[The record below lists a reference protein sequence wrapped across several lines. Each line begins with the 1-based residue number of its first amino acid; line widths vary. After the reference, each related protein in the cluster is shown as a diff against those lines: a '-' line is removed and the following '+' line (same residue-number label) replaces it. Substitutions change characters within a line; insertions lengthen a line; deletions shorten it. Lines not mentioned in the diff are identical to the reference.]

1 MSRRINIWGKPNRI
15 NESDRQRNPKQSN
28 STNNREEDKVQS
40 DSFSRFKTM
49 EELVAEQNAKM
60 KARRREI
67 NESYQTTSNPTQPM
81 VEEEESE
88 SEDEDE
94 DAELTTSELLDQL
107 RRGKR
112 QTQPKHIPRS
122 QRRGR
127 FCLSVSVS
135 EEDELVFRAAAAAA
149 DMTFSEWS
157 RKAMYKYA
165 KVKPPR
171 RIKK

>member
-1 MSRRINIWGKPNRI
+1 MSRRINLWQNSNRTTK
-15 NESDRQRNPKQSN
+15 NGSQSNPKQ
-28 STNNREEDKVQS
+28 TS
-40 DSFSRFKTM
+40 DSNHTEDNQRRSEPFSRFKTM
-49 EELVAEQNAKM
+49 DELVAEQNAKLE
-60 KARRREI
+60 ARRREL
-67 NESYQTTSNPTQPM
+67 NESYQTTSNPNQPT
-81 VEEEESE
+81 VEDEESE
-88 SEDEDE
+88 SE
-94 DAELTTSELLDQL
+94 DAELTTSELLEQL

-149 DMTFSEWS
+149 DMTFSEWA

>member
-1 MSRRINIWGKPNRI
+1 MATIKLI
-15 NESDRQRNPKQSN
+15 KQSN
-28 STNNREEDKVQS
+28 STNNREEDKRRS
-40 DSFSRFKTM
+40 ESFSRFKTM
-49 EELVAEQNAKM
+49 EELLAEQNEKLE
-60 KARRREI
+60 ARRREI
-67 NESYQTTSNPTQPM
+67 NESYQTTSNPNQPT
-81 VEEEESE
+81 VEEEESQ
-88 SEDEDE
+88 SE

>member
-1 MSRRINIWGKPNRI
+1 MSRRINIWQKPNRTTE
-15 NESDRQRNPKQSN
+15 NGSQGNPKQSN
-28 STNNREEDKVQS
+28 STNNREEDKSQS
-40 DSFSRFKTM
+40 EPFSRFKTM
-49 EELVAEQNAKM
+49 EELLAEQNAKLE
-60 KARRREI
+60 ARRREI
-67 NESYQTTSNPTQPM
+67 NESYQTTSNPNQPT
-81 VEEEESE
+81 VEEDESE
-88 SEDEDE
+88 SE

>member
-1 MSRRINIWGKPNRI
+1 MSRRINLWQKPNRT
-15 NESDRQRNPKQSN
+15 NENGSQGNPKQSN
-28 STNNREEDKVQS
+28 STNNREDNQRASEP
-40 DSFSRFKTM
+40 FSRFKTM
-49 EELVAEQNAKM
+49 EELLAEQNAKLEA
-60 KARRREI
+60 KRQEL
-67 NESYQTTSNPTQPM
+67 NNSFQTSTNPNQPT
-81 VEEEESE
+81 VEDEESE
-88 SEDEDE
+88 SE

-112 QTQPKHIPRS
+112 QTQPRHIPRS

-149 DMTFSEWS
+149 DMTFSEWA

-165 KVKPPR
+165 KVKPPK

>member
-1 MSRRINIWGKPNRI
+1 MSRRINIWGKPNRT
-15 NESDRQRNPKQSN
+15 NENGSQDNPKQSN
-28 STNNREEDKVQS
+28 STNNREEDKRRS
-40 DSFSRFKTM
+40 ESFSRFKTM
-49 EELVAEQNAKM
+49 EELLAEQNEKLE
-60 KARRREI
+60 ARRREI
-67 NESYQTTSNPTQPM
+67 NESYQTTSNPNQPT
-81 VEEEESE
+81 VEEEESQ
-88 SEDEDE
+88 SE